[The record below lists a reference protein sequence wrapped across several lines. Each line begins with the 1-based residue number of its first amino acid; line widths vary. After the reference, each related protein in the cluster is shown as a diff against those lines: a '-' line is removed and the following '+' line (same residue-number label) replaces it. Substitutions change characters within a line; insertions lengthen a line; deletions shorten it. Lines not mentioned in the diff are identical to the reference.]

1 MGSEKWNRKRETGFR
16 GRVRKAIKSKC
27 LCSGEELEAD
37 EMVPS
42 SESLAT
48 RDYSAS
54 GYSSRPGESEQRPDN
69 GNIEEAETSLR
80 ESGFLNYE
88 EARALLGRLEYQRG
102 NIQAALH
109 VFEGI
114 DIAAVTPK
122 MKLSIA
128 KKSERRKRRSS
139 EDVPPMSI
147 HAVSLL
153 FEAIFLKSKSLQAL
167 GRFREAAQSC
177 KVILDTVEST
187 LPDGMPEN
195 FGLDCKLQETL
206 NKAVELLPELWKL
219 AGLPQEAILSY
230 RRALLHYWNLD
241 VETTAKIQKEFAIFL
256 LYGGS
261 DACPPN
267 LRSQVEGSF
276 VPRNN
281 IEEAILLLMILL
293 KKLALKR
300 IEWDPS
306 IIDHLTFALA
316 IAGELKGLASKI
328 EELPPGILD
337 RRETYYTL
345 ALCYHGAGEDVVA
358 LDLLKK
364 LFSNREDS
372 DSLQALLLASKI
384 CGENPNFAEE
394 GVCFAQRSVSCL
406 EGDCDQMLS
415 VTNFLL
421 GVSLSAKAR
430 SVISDSERS
439 ARQLEALKVL
449 ETAEKTMTTV
459 DPRVIFLLSLENAEQ
474 RKLDVAL
481 YYAKQ
486 FLKLDAGSNVRGWV
500 LLARILSAQKRFI
513 DAEAIIDGA
522 LDQTG
527 RWDQGELLRTKAR
540 LQIAQGQLKNAL
552 KTYSHLLAL
561 LQVQSKSFRVDKRL
575 LKGNDH
581 DKSLELETWHDLA
594 AVYIGLSQWR
604 EAEAC
609 LSKSKSAFPRSASRW
624 HTTGN
629 SCIFQLATVF
639 VHITVLNLDINMISA
654 LADGSKK
661 PTFAQHANI
670 EAPTPDMRPVACG
683 SMVLTTHFVILEY
696 VKPVTS
702 PLLLLFLLWMLVDV
716 CMLYQAKGIHKEAL
730 EAFTNALDIDPGHVP
745 SLVSTAVVL
754 KQLGTQSLAVVRS
767 FLTEALRL
775 DRTNSS
781 AWYNL
786 GLLYK
791 DEGAASAVEAAECF
805 EAATLLEESAPIEPF
820 R

>member
-1 MGSEKWNRKRETGFR
+1 
-16 GRVRKAIKSKC
+16 
-27 LCSGEELEAD
+27 
-37 EMVPS
+37 
-42 SESLAT
+42 
-48 RDYSAS
+48 
-54 GYSSRPGESEQRPDN
+54 
-69 GNIEEAETSLR
+69 
-80 ESGFLNYE
+80 
-88 EARALLGRLEYQRG
+88 
-102 NIQAALH
+102 
-109 VFEGI
+109 
-114 DIAAVTPK
+114 

-128 KKSERRKRRSS
+128 KKGERRKRRSQS

-167 GRFREAAQSC
+167 GRCREAAQSC
-177 KVILDTVEST
+177 KVILDTVESA

-195 FGLDCKLQETL
+195 FGIDCKLQETL

-241 VETTAKIQKEFAIFL
+241 VKTAAKIQKEFAIFL

-316 IAGELKGLASKI
+316 IAGELKGLASKV

-337 RRETYYTL
+337 RKETYYTL
-345 ALCYHGAGEDVVA
+345 ALCYYGAGEDVVA

-372 DSLQALLLASKI
+372 DSLQAFLLASKI

-394 GVCFAQRSVSCL
+394 GVRFAQRSVSCL
-406 EGDCDQMLS
+406 EGGCDQMLS
-415 VTNFLL
+415 VANFLL

-430 SVISDSERS
+430 SVLSDSERS
-439 ARQLEALKVL
+439 ARQSEALKVL

-486 FLKLDAGSNVRGWV
+486 FLKLDAGSNVKGWV
-500 LLARILSAQKRFI
+500 LLVRILSAQKRFI

-575 LKGNDH
+575 LKGNDYQ

-609 LSKSKSAFPRSASRW
+609 LIKSKSAFPRSASRW
-624 HTTGN
+624 HTTG
-629 SCIFQLATVF
+629 
-639 VHITVLNLDINMISA
+639 
-654 LADGSKK
+654 
-661 PTFAQHANI
+661 
-670 EAPTPDMRPVACG
+670 
-683 SMVLTTHFVILEY
+683 
-696 VKPVTS
+696 
-702 PLLLLFLLWMLVDV
+702 
-716 CMLYQAKGIHKEAL
+716 MLYQAKGLHKEAL

-754 KQLGTQSLAVVRS
+754 KQLGTQSLAVVRN

-791 DEGAASAVEAAECF
+791 DEGVSSAVEASECF
-805 EAATLLEESAPIEPF
+805 EAAALLEESAPIEPF